1 MATTVGRRI
10 GITAV
15 TTTTGVGITADGAT
29 GDPHGRGSCYGPHAT
44 PSHCDADP
52 KVGLLAFEA
61 AGSHSSL
68 TTAEVPAHDRVQIWQ
83 RGRMNRKSDA
93 VDRPR
98 KVVLIPSVSGGI
110 GHISRCA
117 ALARALRRRDPT
129 VMIEFVLD
137 TDRLRPF
144 NIDAALNMG
153 FRPRLLPSRNRDNRD
168 AVVRACLGDADVIVD
183 DVSRY
188 LLPLRQVVPE
198 AAWVSILMHPVGD
211 ELFMDWPLMAQMDA
225 LIWPYAPLIGLPP
238 ELASLAGKVV
248 RTGPFLEI
256 TDVPSKREARI
267 ELGLPTEAA
276 VVLYSPRGFPFGPAF
291 GHRVLAGVYGAAE
304 ALRRTSQ
311 PMLQLVLL
319 AVSDPDQLR
328 GVPGLPAT
336 LPDWVQVKG
345 VVPPQQALLHSRA
358 ADVLIGEGTS
368 TMHEGAALRTPLVL
382 VPGPI
387 QEATL
392 LGQRLGQEGAARV
405 IDHGAVTPDAFAAAF
420 SEVLADGASLTEQ
433 LDRAQALV
441 TGGGGVNA
449 AAQLVL
455 QLAGRDEAQDTRS
468 G

>member
-1 MATTVGRRI
+1 MNPK
-10 GITAV
+10 
-15 TTTTGVGITADGAT
+15 ADA
-29 GDPHGRGSCYGPHAT
+29 
-44 PSHCDADP
+44 
-52 KVGLLAFEA
+52 
-61 AGSHSSL
+61 
-68 TTAEVPAHDRVQIWQ
+68 I
-83 RGRMNRKSDA
+83 
-93 VDRPR
+93 DRPR

-129 VMIEFVLD
+129 VMVEFVLD

-144 NIDAALNMG
+144 NIDATLNMG

-188 LLPLRQVVPE
+188 LLPLRRVVPK
-198 AAWVSILMHPVGD
+198 AAWASILMHPVGD

-225 LIWPYAPLIGLPP
+225 LIWPYAPIIGLPP
-238 ELASLAGKVV
+238 ELASLTGKVV

-256 TDVPSKREARI
+256 AEVPSKQEARA
-267 ELGLPTEAA
+267 ELNLPPRAA
-276 VVLYSPRGFPFGPAF
+276 VVLYAPRGFPFGLAF

-336 LPDWVQVKG
+336 LPDWVQIKG
-345 VVPPQQALLHSRA
+345 VVLPQQALLYSRA
-358 ADVLIGEGTS
+358 ADVLVGEGTS

-392 LGQRLGQEGAARV
+392 LGKRLGQEGAALV
-405 IDHGAVTPDAFAAAF
+405 IDLGTATPDAFAAAF
-420 SEVLADGASLTEQ
+420 SDVLAGSASLTKQ

-441 TGGGGVNA
+441 TGGGGVNT
-449 AAQLVL
+449 AAQVIL
-455 QLAGRDEAQDTRS
+455 QLASRDGERGTRS